1 MIRRPPRSTRTDTLF
16 PYATLFRSP
25 TTAPA
30 TRPRHEGCRLD
41 RAAGA
46 EPAPRPDRRHHHLAV
61 PAARGADRLAAVLHS
76 RGMRRHA
83 PVLEGPGLAPL
94 PADVAVRAGEPVQTL
109 HAQRRRAGARA
120 HGARPVGH
128 RLRTGINNAKAS
140 G

>member
-1 MIRRPPRSTRTDTLF
+1 MMLLRSNLALW
-16 PYATLFRSP
+16 PP

-61 PAARGADRLAAVLHS
+61 PAARGADRLAAVLHR

-83 PVLEGPGLAPL
+83 PVLEGPGLASL
-94 PADVAVRAGEPVQTL
+94 PRSEE
-109 HAQRRRAGARA
+109 RR
-120 HGARPVGH
+120 VG
-128 RLRTGINNAKAS
+128 KACVGPFRS
-140 G
+140 RWWPYI